1 MARFKQSFLRFK
13 EGIIVQSGRLLV
25 AAALLGFWE
34 IGSYSFMDPFFFSSP
49 SRIAYHLFWKEIFYI
64 GLYKDLYVS
73 ALETLM
79 GYVIG
84 AVSGVI
90 SGVILARW
98 QIIARIIE
106 PFLIAFNSIPRI
118 ALAPLL
124 IMWFG
129 IDIESKVVLAAT
141 LVFFLTLFNTFS
153 GIRSVDPA
161 YCNVARV
168 MGASNRQI
176 FTKVMI
182 PSASSWIIT
191 GLKISLP
198 FALIGA
204 IIGEFM
210 AASKGLGYRL
220 NMYTTTYNTTGA
232 MAILLIMMACMMML
246 NELMNRFESRV
257 LRWRPTSGT
266 GKEPSEVH

>member
-1 MARFKQSFLRFK
+1 VGCA
-13 EGIIVQSGRLLV
+13 G
-25 AAALLGFWE
+25 
-34 IGSYSFMDPFFFSSP
+34 
-49 SRIAYHLFWKEIFYI
+49 
-64 GLYKDLYVS
+64 
-73 ALETLM
+73 
-79 GYVIG
+79 
-84 AVSGVI
+84 GVI

-98 QIIARIIE
+98 QTIARIFE

-153 GIRSVDPA
+153 GIRSVDIGH
-161 YCNVARV
+161 CNIARI

-176 FTKVMI
+176 FTMVML

-198 FALIGA
+198 FALIGS

-220 NMYTTTYNTTGA
+220 NMYTSTYNTTGA
-232 MAILLIMMACMMML
+232 LTILVIMMGVMMVL
-246 NELMNRFESRV
+246 SELMNRAESRI
-257 LRWRPTSGT
+257 LRWQPSSNT
-266 GKEPSEVH
+266 GKEPTEIH